1 MAHDANKHGHGHGD
15 HHPDGGDPA
24 GELQLIL
31 VADGHK
37 AHQNVGHAE
46 VAKAPGQHGNNADQT
61 VRLRLAGGG
70 VIGLTKA
77 QKTGNAAGMGQNSI
91 HTAGLHN
98 AEHHDDAQSDGHNHR
113 LDQVHG
119 GDSAE
124 AAHGGIADDDD
135 GAHDHGEHII
145 PAEQTV
151 EQLADRRQTGGHIGH
166 EEHQNDE
173 RGDTHNDGLFLPVA
187 LGDKAGDGDGVQF
200 HAVTPQAAG
209 YQQEIQVGAD
219 GKADGGPAGVRHAAE
234 IGEAGDT
241 HEQVA
246 AHIAG
251 LRAHG
256 RDQGAHAPAAEV
268 KAFSALLA
276 SFTDH
281 HAGEN
286 HQAEI
291 QNDRC
296 HDRDLCGCHTIL
308 SPLTLQCLVSY
319 HNANKNEI
327 QNAV

>member
-77 QKTGNAAGMGQNSI
+77 QKTGKAAGMSQNSI

-98 AEHHDDAQSDGHNHR
+98 AEHHDDAQGDGHNHR
-113 LDQVHG
+113 LDQVHS
-119 GDSAE
+119 GDGAE
-124 AAHGGIADDDD
+124 ATHGGIADDDD
-135 GAHDHGEHII
+135 GAHDHGEHVI

-151 EQLADRRQTGGHIGH
+151 EQLTDRRQAGGHIGH

-209 YQQEIQVGAD
+209 
-219 GKADGGPAGVRHAAE
+219 
-234 IGEAGDT
+234 
-241 HEQVA
+241 
-246 AHIAG
+246 
-251 LRAHG
+251 
-256 RDQGAHAPAAEV
+256 
-268 KAFSALLA
+268 
-276 SFTDH
+276 
-281 HAGEN
+281 
-286 HQAEI
+286 HQ
-291 QNDRC
+291 
-296 HDRDLCGCHTIL
+296 
-308 SPLTLQCLVSY
+308 
-319 HNANKNEI
+319 
-327 QNAV
+327 